1 MQVLYILPSVSSFSG
16 MEPDRQS
23 SKSLHPWTVSIPPIS
38 HDLVSFATS
47 ESILT
52 DSLVLFAMS
61 YGVPGVYPISSAYTG
76 KWTCPYGELKH
87 S

>member
-1 MQVLYILPSVSSFSG
+1 M
-16 MEPDRQS
+16 
-23 SKSLHPWTVSIPPIS
+23 S
-38 HDLVSFATS
+38 HDFVSFATS

-52 DSLVLFAMS
+52 DSLVLFAVS